1 MTALGLVVSA
11 LSSAALVVLFAAS
24 ARHQFHTVGALAL
37 RRRPP
42 LKLLRQYRLFAPRPQ
57 RSDLHLLVRDV
68 AADGT
73 PGPCRQIPLTPLRRW
88 RHLLWNPDK
97 RRWLPLVPM
106 HMELATASTVLGNDR
121 AAVQLSTPYLILL
134 DLVCTGTGPEV
145 AARQFLLVER
155 FGHAPARDP
164 VVVFCS
170 AVHRV
175 DRAAEARTAR

>member
-1 MTALGLVVSA
+1 MTALGLIVSA
-11 LSSAALVVLFAAS
+11 LSSAALVALFAAS
-24 ARHQFHTVGALAL
+24 VRHQFHTAGALAL
-37 RRRPP
+37 RRPP
-42 LKLLRQYRLFAPRPQ
+42 RLRLLRQYRLFAPKPQ

-73 PGPCRQIPLTPLRRW
+73 PGPCRQIPLTPLRRP

-106 HMELATASTVLGNDR
+106 QMEFAAVSTVLGDDR

-134 DLVCTGTGPEV
+134 DLVSTGAGRDV

-155 FGHAPARDP
+155 FGHTPERDP

-170 AVHRV
+170 AVHRL
-175 DRAAEARTAR
+175 DGAAERRSA